1 MGQGHHHGERAFE
14 AFLRARRTPYVSVNE
29 ARRTLI
35 SGEDAGAGDL
45 KNFDFVAYT
54 AAAGGKAN
62 LLVDIKC
69 RRLPVGRPRLRLV
82 GTDGV
87 TRPAIHTSPSS
98 PRSLPRS
105 PRLENWATREDIRSL
120 KAWQDL
126 FGPGFKAA
134 FIFVYWCDATDSGKS
149 DPSTALNQPP
159 DGLFDEVFLH
169 DAPSPRWYAIRGLLI
184 DDYERAMKDRSAR
197 WQTVDI
203 PPSLFERLSGDF
215 GRTWLGNKRD
225 LTRQTLSA
233 ARAAGR

>member
-29 ARRTLI
+29 ARRTLVP
-35 SGEDAGAGDL
+35 SEGTGAGNL

-54 AAAGGKAN
+54 TAKGGRAN

-69 RRLPVGRPRLRLV
+69 RQLPACRTNLRLV
-82 GTDGV
+82 GADGI
-87 TRPAIHTSPSS
+87 TRPVTHSRSPY
-98 PRSLPRS
+98 

-120 KAWQDL
+120 KAWQEL

-134 FIFVYWCDATDSGKS
+134 FVFVYWCETGNPNGKNGSSATG
-149 DPSTALNQPP
+149 LNQPP
-159 DGLFDEVFLH
+159 DGLFDEVFLQ
-169 DAPSPRWYAIRGLLI
+169 DGRWYAIRGLLI
-184 DDYERAMKDRSAR
+184 DDYEPAMKDRSTR

-203 PPSLFERLSGDF
+203 PPSQFERLSSDF
-215 GRTWLGNKRD
+215 GRTWLGDGKADRTH
-225 LTRQTLSA
+225 LPLSA